1 MKPVISRILWIIC
14 LALLFAG
21 FLSGFVSAKVD
32 VYLNVTLSDYEIN
45 PGDSFSVSAK
55 VTNIDT
61 DENLTYNQKI
71 DFVIYADGVVVYEDI
86 KHAELTYN
94 ESETFTVS
102 SNSFDNDVWGGEDG
116 ELMNYKCGYM
126 EIEVRISSDVS
137 SESDRETLHITGS
150 KLNVGLTPRKP
161 TPSSEIVVDVEDK
174 TGEKLDNI
182 NVRIINLGD
191 DEKWDSDDVM
201 RIKETEDGKVTF
213 DPLDEDFRFRD
224 NPYGVYQLDVWDD
237 GYCLFRDTFEVSNK
251 LKITEVPENPYAG
264 EEIRV
269 KVLDIDDKRV
279 ENARIAVSG
288 SKGFVGSYNSDSNG
302 YVRFTLNEAG
312 TYYLIASKT
321 GYEDSDSTTIN
332 VKTKRSMDIKIE
344 PIKQAI
350 GKDVTITVTSGGDP
364 IEGAEVTIKKPDEK
378 KDVLSTSSAGKV
390 IYKPAL
396 PGTYDVT
403 VKKTGYETTTSSFK
417 AMNFFNITILGEK
430 LYEEISVVVKNQDGD
445 PVEDASV
452 GLIDSDITGLTNT
465 EGKFTF
471 ILEKAGEYA
480 LTVKKEGYEDFTK
493 KISIYGS
500 LQLRIN
506 PEILDLKDSVSITV
520 LDGNGERIEANI
532 QITKPDGERET
543 IVKSSHTFV
552 PKLAG
557 IYNVTVSKDYYTPES
572 SSFEVNPYPLDLDV
586 WLSGKDLI
594 VKATSG
600 GEAVQNMSISVLTP
614 DGDEILLITDNSG
627 IARLDIKELNQT
639 GTFVVSSVER
649 NYEKKT
655 ITKDIKSL
663 GGGLIPILLVLMAI
677 IALLILIGVV
687 LYIGHRKRKGTGT
700 ERKKDT
706 GLSGL

>member
-1 MKPVISRILWIIC
+1 MRPVISRILWIIC

-32 VYLNVTLSDYEIN
+32 VYLNVTLSDYEID

-55 VTNIDT
+55 ITNIDT

-86 KHAELTYN
+86 ERAELTYN
-94 ESETFTVS
+94 ESKTFTVS
-102 SNSFDNDVWGGEDG
+102 SNNFDNNVWDGEDG
-116 ELMNYKCGYM
+116 ELMNYKCGDM
-126 EIEVRISSDVS
+126 EIEVRISNDVS

-150 KLNVGLTPRKP
+150 KLNVGLTPSKP
-161 TPSSEIVVDVEDK
+161 TPSSEIVA
-174 TGEKLDNI
+174 
-182 NVRIINLGD
+182 
-191 DEKWDSDDVM
+191 DDVM

-213 DPLDEDFRFRD
+213 DPLDEDFRFRA
-224 NPYGVYQLDVWDD
+224 NPYGVYQLDVWDG

-251 LKITEVPENPYAG
+251 LKITEVPENPYVG

-302 YVRFTLNEAG
+302 YVSFTIDEAG

-552 PKLAG
+552 PELAG

-639 GTFVVSSVER
+639 GTFVVSSVGR